1 MVVYVTDVPSISNLC
16 AVASQAGER
25 KFPACEATAQSK
37 KDLMTFLKITVILL
51 FIVAAIAC
59 EQTAK
64 GRKSF
69 VIANSKSYEASLFRQ
84 NCAICHG
91 QEADGKEIDGRIIPS
106 LRYGEAA
113 KKTEA
118 EIYDQIANGKLP
130 MPAFKNQLTDDEI
143 KRMVKFIR
151 RDLQGK
157 EE

>member
-1 MVVYVTDVPSISNLC
+1 M
-16 AVASQAGER
+16 
-25 KFPACEATAQSK
+25 K
-37 KDLMTFLKITVILL
+37 FLKISVILS
-51 FIVAAIAC
+51 FIAAAIAC
-59 EQTAK
+59 NQAAAP
-64 GRKSF
+64 RKSF

-91 QEADGKEIDGRIIPS
+91 QEADGKEIDGKIIPS

-113 KKTEA
+113 KKSEA

-157 EE
+157 E